1 MQTDNHHTD
10 PDPISRLAGHP
21 ELLNG
26 DTLYALRTV
35 VARYPYFQT
44 ARLLLLRN
52 LYLLHEPDFGKEL
65 RRSVFYVA
73 DRRAIWQFV
82 QGIAPTT
89 ATAAPTA
96 SESPSDS
103 PEALAMTDEEP
114 TIDRTAAL
122 IDAFLGT
129 LPEQSQTLIPDTPAT
144 TDYMALL
151 ASQQATG
158 HTPQP
163 SATPPSTDRDP
174 LASPEPILPLE
185 PGAKATAPAATTAP
199 AAEAADTALE
209 TEFLTETLAR
219 IYIKQKKYER
229 ALEIIRT
236 LYLNYPEKSIYFA
249 DQIRFLEKLI
259 RNNNLKKIN

>member
-1 MQTDNHHTD
+1 MQSDNHHLD
-10 PDPISRLAGHP
+10 PDPISRLVGHP

-52 LYLLHEPDFGKEL
+52 LYLLHEPDFGREL
-65 RRSVFYVA
+65 RRSVFYVV

-82 QGIAPTT
+82 QGIAQTT
-89 ATAAPTA
+89 ESIAPSVTNTPLDA
-96 SESPSDS
+96 LETVES
-103 PEALAMTDEEP
+103 TDAEP
-114 TIDRTAAL
+114 TFDRTAAL
-122 IDAFLGT
+122 IDAFLDT
-129 LPEQSQTLIPDTPAT
+129 LPEQSPTLIPDSPAT

-151 ASQQATG
+151 ASLQATDD
-158 HTPQP
+158 TSEP
-163 SATPPSTDRDP
+163 SAAP
-174 LASPEPILPLE
+174 LSIDSNPLESLEPIESIKKTECPT
-185 PGAKATAPAATTAP
+185 ATFAPAS
-199 AAEAADTALE
+199 EASETALE

-229 ALEIIRT
+229 ALEIIRS